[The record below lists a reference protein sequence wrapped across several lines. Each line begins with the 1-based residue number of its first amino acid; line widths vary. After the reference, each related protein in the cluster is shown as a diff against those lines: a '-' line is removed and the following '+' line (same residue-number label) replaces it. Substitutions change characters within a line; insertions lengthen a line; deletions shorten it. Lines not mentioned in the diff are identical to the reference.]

1 MTTLETP
8 RLNLRPVRPEDAP
21 EFEAFYGAPEVMEIR
36 KYGVMDREVARSQ
49 VDIMVAHWRTHG
61 FGMWVV
67 EDKATRAFGGE
78 CGLRWVEDGSEVELS
93 YGLYPPYRGRGLATE
108 AAQAALDFGTHT
120 LGLERIVAFS
130 RGDNRVSH
138 HVLEKL
144 GMTLEWR
151 RETGTHGL
159 VRYILTPPGS
169 PSEVGQ

>member
-8 RLNLRPVRPEDAP
+8 RLKLRPVQPGDAP
-21 EFEAFYGAPEVMEIR
+21 ELEAFYGDPAVMEIR
-36 KYGVMDREVARSQ
+36 KYGVMDGEVARGQ
-49 VDIMVAHWRTHG
+49 VEVMVAHWRTHG

-67 EDKATRAFGGE
+67 EDKATGAFGGE

-93 YGLYPPYRGRGLATE
+93 YGLYPRYRGRGLATE
-108 AAQAALDFGTHT
+108 AARAALDFGADT

-144 GMTLEWR
+144 GMTLAWR

-159 VRYILTPPGS
+159 VKYLLEPSSGPPGATR
-169 PSEVGQ
+169 